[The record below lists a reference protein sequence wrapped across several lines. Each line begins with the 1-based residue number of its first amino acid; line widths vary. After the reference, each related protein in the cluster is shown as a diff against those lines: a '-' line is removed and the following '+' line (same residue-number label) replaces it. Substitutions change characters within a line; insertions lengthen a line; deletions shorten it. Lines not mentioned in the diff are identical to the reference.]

1 MPQSTEQPMSM
12 SLGGGRPPH
21 AGAGEPRDR
30 PETRRGGEAIR
41 FAIGACSLGAFLVA
55 QSAGGL
61 SAVLLG
67 DDRDALRGELRG
79 RLPSA
84 TLIEDDA
91 RLASLVA
98 EVRAFVDA
106 PSVELRVSL
115 DLRGT
120 PFQREVWQA
129 LREIPPGSTATYAE
143 IAERIGR
150 PAAVRAV
157 AQACAANALAVVVP
171 CHRVLR
177 SDGGLS
183 GYRWGVERKRALL
196 DREAG
201 R

>member
-1 MPQSTEQPMSM
+1 MTRPSVASHSREANSSA
-12 SLGGGRPPH
+12 SLTDRGGRTPGQS
-21 AGAGEPRDR
+21 A
-30 PETRRGGEAIR
+30 EAIR
-41 FAIGACSLGAFLVA
+41 FAVGACALGVFLVA

-67 DDRDALRGELRG
+67 DDRDELRRDLQG
-79 RLPSA
+79 RLPTA
-84 TLIEDDA
+84 TLLEDDA

-106 PSVELRVSL
+106 PAGGLNVSL

-120 PFQREVWQA
+120 PFQREVWRA
-129 LREIPPGSTATYAE
+129 LQEIPVGSTATYTE

-150 PAAVRAV
+150 PTAVRAV
-157 AQACAANALAVVVP
+157 ARACAANALAVVVP

-177 SDGGLS
+177 SDGAPS

-196 DREAG
+196 DRENSL
-201 R
+201 